1 MKINKKWISMLIK
14 IVLSSLLLTML
25 FYKVDVNKFY
35 NIIKSADIMI
45 FSFALI
51 LFFVSQIIS
60 IFRWKMLLHTEK
72 VNIHFY
78 NLVGYYFIGMFFNLF
93 MPTIVGGDVVR
104 GYYLYKKS
112 NMGSESVASIF
123 VERLS
128 GFFALM
134 VIGLLSLIIG
144 YSYIKDKPVIVILLA
159 FITLGFFAFLLLIA
173 NKGVRDRVN
182 NFIKGGRLE
191 WVRQK
196 LKGISE
202 SIKRYRNR
210 KDVVI
215 RVIILSFIVQII
227 AISIVYFLSMSLNFN
242 ISLAYFFLF
251 IPIVVVISMV
261 PVTLSGLGVREFA
274 FIFLFHKVGLG
285 TTEALSLSLLW
296 FSISVIT
303 SIFGGVIFLFS
314 ENPMSTIHKKAV

>member
-1 MKINKKWISMLIK
+1 MKKWVTFFVKIILSVLI
-14 IVLSSLLLTML
+14 LTIL
-25 FYKVDVNKFY
+25 FYKTDVKKFY
-35 NIIKSADIMI
+35 TIIIEADIQI
-45 FSFALI
+45 FFFAFF
-51 LFFVSQIIS
+51 LFIVAQTIS
-60 IFRWKMLLHTEK
+60 TYRWKMLLHTEK
-72 VNIHFY
+72 MNIHFY

-144 YSYIKDKPVIVILLA
+144 YSYINDKPVIVILLA
-159 FITLGFFAFLLLIA
+159 FITSGFFAFLLLIA

-191 WVRQK
+191 RARQK

-202 SIKRYRNR
+202 SIKRYRNH
-210 KDVVI
+210 KEVVI
-215 RVIILSFIVQII
+215 RVILLSFLVQMLGIFI
-227 AISIVYFLSMSLNFN
+227 FYFTSKALNFN
-242 ISLAYFFLF
+242 VSLAYFFLF
-251 IPIVVVISMV
+251 VPIITVISMA
-261 PVTLSGLGVREFA
+261 PVTFGGLGVREFLA
-274 FIFLFHKVGLG
+274 IFLFHKVGLG

-296 FSISVIT
+296 FSISVIA

-314 ENPMSTIHKKAV
+314 GNPMSTAHKKTA

>member
-51 LFFVSQIIS
+51 LFVSQIIS

-104 GYYLYKKS
+104 GYYLYKNP

-144 YSYIKDKPVIVILLA
+144 YSYIKDKPVIVIILA
-159 FITLGFFAFLLLIA
+159 FITLGFFAFLL
-173 NKGVRDRVN
+173 
-182 NFIKGGRLE
+182 
-191 WVRQK
+191 
-196 LKGISE
+196 
-202 SIKRYRNR
+202 
-210 KDVVI
+210 
-215 RVIILSFIVQII
+215 
-227 AISIVYFLSMSLNFN
+227 
-242 ISLAYFFLF
+242 
-251 IPIVVVISMV
+251 
-261 PVTLSGLGVREFA
+261 
-274 FIFLFHKVGLG
+274 
-285 TTEALSLSLLW
+285 
-296 FSISVIT
+296 
-303 SIFGGVIFLFS
+303 
-314 ENPMSTIHKKAV
+314 

>member
-1 MKINKKWISMLIK
+1 MKKWVTFFVKIILSVLI
-14 IVLSSLLLTML
+14 LTIL
-25 FYKVDVNKFY
+25 FYKTDVKKFY
-35 NIIKSADIMI
+35 TIIIEADIQI
-45 FSFALI
+45 FFFAFF
-51 LFFVSQIIS
+51 LFIVAQTIS
-60 IFRWKMLLHTEK
+60 TYRWKMLLHTEK
-72 VNIHFY
+72 MNIHFY

-144 YSYIKDKPVIVILLA
+144 YSYINDKPVIVILLA
-159 FITLGFFAFLLLIA
+159 FITSGFFAFLLLIA

-191 WVRQK
+191 RARQK

-202 SIKRYRNR
+202 SIKRYRNH
-210 KDVVI
+210 KEVVI
-215 RVIILSFIVQII
+215 RVILLSFLVQMLGIFI
-227 AISIVYFLSMSLNFN
+227 FYFTSKALNFN
-242 ISLAYFFLF
+242 VSLAYFFLF
-251 IPIVVVISMV
+251 VPIITVISMA
-261 PVTLSGLGVREFA
+261 PVTFGGLGVREFLA
-274 FIFLFHKVGLG
+274 IFLFHKVGLG

-296 FSISVIT
+296 FSISVIA

-314 ENPMSTIHKKAV
+314 GNPMSTAHKKAA

>member
-1 MKINKKWISMLIK
+1 MKKMA
-14 IVLSSLLLTML
+14 SLLVKIILSVLILTIL
-25 FYKVDVNKFY
+25 FYKTDVNKFY
-35 NIIKSADIMI
+35 AIMKGADMQI
-45 FSFALI
+45 FFFAFF
-51 LFFVSQIIS
+51 LFIVAQTIS
-60 IFRWKMLLHTEK
+60 TYRWKMLLHTEK
-72 VNIHFY
+72 MNVHFY

-112 NMGSESVASIF
+112 NMGSESAASIF

-144 YSYIKDKPVIVILLA
+144 YSYINDKPVIVILLA

-173 NKGVRDRVN
+173 SKGVRDRVN
-182 NFIKGGRLE
+182 NFIKDGRLE

-202 SIKRYRNR
+202 SIKRYRNH
-210 KDVVI
+210 KEVVI
-215 RVIILSFIVQII
+215 RVVLLSFLVQMIGI
-227 AISIVYFLSMSLNFN
+227 FIFYFISKSLSFN
-242 ISLAYFFLF
+242 VSLAYFFLF
-251 IPIVVVISMV
+251 VPIITVISMA
-261 PVTLSGLGVREFA
+261 PVTFGGLGVREFLA
-274 FIFLFHKVGLG
+274 IFLFHKVGLG

-296 FSISVIT
+296 FSISVIA

-314 ENPMSTIHKKAV
+314 ENPMSTVHKKAA

>member
-1 MKINKKWISMLIK
+1 MKKWVTFFVKIILSVLI
-14 IVLSSLLLTML
+14 LTIL
-25 FYKVDVNKFY
+25 FYKTDVKKFY
-35 NIIKSADIMI
+35 TIIIEADIQI
-45 FSFALI
+45 FFFAFF
-51 LFFVSQIIS
+51 LFIVAQTIS
-60 IFRWKMLLHTEK
+60 TYRWKMLLHTEK
-72 VNIHFY
+72 MNIHFY

-144 YSYIKDKPVIVILLA
+144 YSYINDKPVIVILLA
-159 FITLGFFAFLLLIA
+159 FITSGFFAFLLLIA

-191 WVRQK
+191 RARQK

-202 SIKRYRNR
+202 SIKRYRNH
-210 KDVVI
+210 KEVVI
-215 RVIILSFIVQII
+215 RVILLSFLVQMLGIFI
-227 AISIVYFLSMSLNFN
+227 FYFTSKALNFN
-242 ISLAYFFLF
+242 VSLAYFFLF
-251 IPIVVVISMV
+251 VPIITVISMA
-261 PVTLSGLGVREFA
+261 PVTFGGLGVREFLA
-274 FIFLFHKVGLG
+274 IFLFHKVGLG

-296 FSISVIT
+296 FSISVIA
-303 SIFGGVIFLFS
+303 SIFGGIIFLFS
-314 ENPMSTIHKKAV
+314 DNPMSTAHKKAA